1 MLHDVTWGPVTIYSA
16 KSTGTGDWYKLR
28 SPLGR
33 FGFTLSG
40 GNSTSPITGKGT
52 LQGTVSD
59 SSAPASDEAFT
70 LSTKG
75 AVGYGAVVDKPARQV
90 RWQATTAAVST
101 SSTSATLVVKVCG
114 TL

>member
-1 MLHDVTWGPVTIYSA
+1 MLHDVTWGPVTICSA
-16 KSTGTGDWYKLR
+16 KSTGAGSWYKLR

-40 GNSTSPITGKGT
+40 GNSTSAVTGKGT
-52 LQGTVSD
+52 LQGTLSD
-59 SSAPASDEAFT
+59 AAAPASDEVFT

-75 AVGYGAVVDKPARQV
+75 AAGYGTAVDKPARQV
-90 RWQATTAAVST
+90 RWLTTTAAAST